1 MPAPE
6 AAPDSGPGTARTT
19 GGTRNRAILVV
30 GAGRSGTSAVTRG
43 LAALGV
49 ELGDHLKPAT
59 AKNPTGFFE
68 DEDLLR
74 VGKQARASLGL
85 SAESV
90 ALIDDDAWSRPR
102 LEELRREAV
111 ETIER
116 RFGNAPVWCFKYA
129 QTLRL
134 LPFWLEVL
142 ESARVDSSWVV
153 AARNPLSVARS
164 RAKLDPLRG
173 VQEKSDAEWL
183 VNVVPYFRQLA
194 VQPFVVVDFDL
205 LMEDP
210 SRQLRRLAAA
220 LELPLDAA
228 ARGRI
233 EAFADSFLLGGMRHT
248 VFDDGDLEKTPGVNP
263 LTRDA
268 YRWLRKLAT
277 DEISTDDIRLRH
289 DWARIE
295 RDLALQAPTLRY
307 VDQVV
312 AELRRA
318 ERRGLRGLRVRL
330 LKRLKRVRWIA
341 AAYGALKLRR
351 DSARSAGAGA
361 SAPRP

>member
-1 MPAPE
+1 MLTEGRRMPQPDTTSHR
-6 AAPDSGPGTARTT
+6 AA
-19 GGTRNRAILVV
+19 RNRAILVV

-43 LAALGV
+43 LSALGV

-85 SAESV
+85 TAESV
-90 ALIDDDAWSRPR
+90 ALIDEQAWAQPR
-102 LEELRREAV
+102 LAELRREAV

-116 RFGNAPVWCFKYA
+116 RFGDAPVWCFKYA
-129 QTLRL
+129 QTLRM
-134 LPFWLEVL
+134 LPFWQSVL
-142 ESARVDSSWVV
+142 ESARVDVGWVV

-164 RAKLDPLRG
+164 RAKLDSLRG
-173 VQEKSDAEWL
+173 IQEKSDLEWL
-183 VNVVPYFRQLA
+183 VNVVPYFRRLA
-194 VQPFVVVDFDL
+194 VHPFVVVDFDL

-210 SRQLRRLAAA
+210 SRQLHRLAAA
-220 LELPLDAA
+220 MKLPLDDAS
-228 ARGRI
+228 RSRI
-233 EAFADSFLLGGMRHT
+233 QGFAESFLVGGMRHT
-248 VFDDGDLEKTPGVNP
+248 LFGEADLEKASGVNP

-268 YRWLRKLAT
+268 YLWLRKLAT
-277 DEISTDDIRLRH
+277 DEIATDDSELHR

-295 RDLALQAPTLRY
+295 RDLALQAPSLRY
-307 VDQVV
+307 VDQMV
-312 AELRRA
+312 AQLRLA

-330 LKRLKRVRWIA
+330 LERLKRVRWIA

-361 SAPRP
+361 PAPPP

>member
-1 MPAPE
+1 MPLPD
-6 AAPDSGPGTARTT
+6 AASDRAA
-19 GGTRNRAILVV
+19 RNRAILVV

-43 LAALGV
+43 LSALGV

-90 ALIDDDAWSRPR
+90 ALIDEQAWAQPR
-102 LEELRREAV
+102 LAALRLEAV

-116 RFGNAPVWCFKYA
+116 RFGDAPVWCFKYA
-129 QTLRL
+129 GTLRM
-134 LPFWLEVL
+134 LPFWQGVL
-142 ESARVDSSWVV
+142 ESARVDVGWVV

-173 VQEKSDAEWL
+173 VQEKSDLEWL
-183 VNVVPYFRQLA
+183 VNVVPYFRRLT
-194 VQPFVVVDFDL
+194 VHPFVVVDFDL

-210 SRQLRRLAAA
+210 SRQLHRLAAA
-220 LELPLDAA
+220 LELPLDDAS
-228 ARGRI
+228 RNRI
-233 EAFADSFLLGGMRHT
+233 DGFAKSFLVEGMRHT
-248 VFDDGDLEKTPGVNP
+248 LFGEADLEKATDVNP

-268 YRWLRKLAT
+268 YMWLRKLAT
-277 DEISTDDIRLRH
+277 DAISADDPELHR

-295 RDLALQAPTLRY
+295 HDLALQAPSLRY
-307 VDQVV
+307 VDQMV
-312 AELRRA
+312 AQLRLA

-351 DSARSAGAGA
+351 DSAGSADAR
-361 SAPRP
+361 APGPPP